1 MLADL
6 IRALGATALILVP
19 PGWFWAK
26 CLLGEADFVEWLAYA
41 IALSLALVSG
51 VALVLTHLPGG
62 GVTTSMAVI
71 SPLIV
76 LGTGIIAYLWL
87 GTSDKGLADTLARA
101 PASAG
106 VLVLAPVIGAFAL
119 VLFSDLENLPLL
131 WFAVGCQG
139 WPTRG
144 CVLSGYAQRFMV
156 PIVFLLLAAGI
167 AYLFASRRQA
177 VLRVQLSEETM
188 TGRRR
193 PPAAGRAQRF
203 ALPAVLALVL
213 VRGYLGPVLHDWPYI
228 RGLDNYSHAVM
239 ANMMMSDG
247 KIYPYLIYPPGF
259 HTLTAVVSRLSGLDP
274 LDIFPVLGPSLL
286 LLPALSCYV
295 LARRLWGEWCGVVA
309 ALFSGTIMG
318 GSYYYFNDAM
328 YPNLV
333 AAQFLL
339 VLTVGALIQVYHSSS
354 ARSSILLAL
363 LGSSVV
369 LYHQVSSLYLALL
382 LALVAALFLPYLLIW
397 RRKTGIALL
406 FGLVLLGF
414 LSVLYAWS
422 TYDFPQTITNLI
434 GGHRADAT
442 KSAMS
447 MALGTQGPYSI
458 GTMIVSVVSQPVAWL
473 GLLGAIL
480 VVADM
485 RGWTSAP
492 EVLTRATLVIWA
504 MILFIG
510 SRTTYSG
517 FPQRFARDLDVPLSI
532 FAALALV
539 VILREL
545 LERRDTKTVYAAS
558 LVTVLVGSLLCIRLA
573 QSYQQAIGPSPH
585 QLMTPRIAAAG
596 EWLKKH
602 NNGGNIMVSPQ
613 ITQVPSRMM
622 LATGHYS
629 ALQSFTEAGI
639 MNARDLPP
647 TGSKPLWDVL
657 EVMNHPE
664 GEQTSQLLKKYDV
677 RYIVLYKHVLGR
689 PVVGYWQLFK
699 ARPDLYRIVF
709 ENKDVLIAKRR

>member
-1 MLADL
+1 MLSDL
-6 IRALGATALILVP
+6 IRTLGVTALIAVL

-26 CLLGEADFVEWLAYA
+26 CLLGKADFAERIAYT

-51 VALVLTHLPGG
+51 VALALVCLLGG
-62 GVTTSMAVI
+62 GVTLSVAVV
-71 SPLIV
+71 SPLLV
-76 LGTGIIAYLWL
+76 LGTGIIAYLWF
-87 GTSDKGLADTLARA
+87 GTSGKDLADTLAVM
-101 PASAG
+101 PASPG

-119 VLFSDLENLPLL
+119 VLLSDLRNLPLL

-144 CVLSGYAQRFMV
+144 CILSGYAQTLVV
-156 PIVFLLLAAGI
+156 PTLLLLLVAGI
-167 AYLFASRRQA
+167 LYLFASRRQA
-177 VLRVQLSEETM
+177 GSQVQLSEESPADS
-188 TGRRR
+188 RR
-193 PPAAGRAQRF
+193 PPAAGRAHRF
-203 ALPAVLALVL
+203 ALPTVLALVL

-239 ANMMMSDG
+239 TNLMMSQG
-247 KIYPYLIYPPGF
+247 KIAPYLVYPPGF
-259 HTLTAVVSRLSGLDP
+259 HTLTAVISRLSGLDP
-274 LDIFPVLGPSLL
+274 LEIFPVLGPALL
-286 LLPALSCYV
+286 LLPALSCYA
-295 LARRLWGEWCGVVA
+295 LARRLWGEWCGAA
-309 ALFSGTIMG
+309 ALFAGTIMG

-339 VLTVGALIQVYHSSS
+339 VLTVGALIRVYYSPSG
-354 ARSSILLAL
+354 RSGLLLAL

-369 LYHQVSSLYLALL
+369 LYHQVSSLYLALI
-382 LALVAALFLPYLLIW
+382 LAPVAVLFLPYLLIW
-397 RRKTGIALL
+397 RRKTGVALL
-406 FGLVLLGF
+406 FGLALLGL
-414 LSVLYAWS
+414 LSVLYTWS
-422 TYDFPQTITNLI
+422 TYDFPRMIADLA
-434 GGHRADAT
+434 GGHKADAT
-442 KSAMS
+442 KSAVS
-447 MALGTQGPYSI
+447 MAFGTQGPYSV
-458 GTMIVSVVSQPVAWL
+458 GTMIVSVLSQPVAWL
-473 GLLGAIL
+473 GLLGAIF
-480 VVADM
+480 VVADKKG
-485 RGWTSAP
+485 RASAP

-504 MILFIG
+504 LILFIG

-517 FPQRFARDLDVPLSI
+517 FPERFARDLGVPLSI

-539 VILREL
+539 VILRAL
-545 LERRDTKTVYAAS
+545 LERRGTKTVYAAS
-558 LVTVLVGSLLCIRLA
+558 VVAVLVGSLLCIRVA
-573 QSYQQAIGPSPH
+573 QSYQQAVGPSPH

-602 NNGGNIMVSPQ
+602 NTGGNIMVSPQ

-622 LATGHYS
+622 LAMGHYS

-664 GEQTSQLLKKYDV
+664 GERTSQLLKKYDV
-677 RYIVLYKHVLGR
+677 RYIVLYKQVLGS
-689 PVVGYWQLFK
+689 PVVGYWQLFE
-699 ARPDLYRIVF
+699 ARPDLYRTVF